1 MGAYDNPK
9 SYTTVDYTKG
19 TTAFN
24 TTFQTGLAAGIAEG
38 DKLIADRKKYEDT
51 VYAQG
56 EEMKKE
62 LSAAVDN
69 GEKTKEQINT
79 ALEEFYAEA
88 LNVEQPTK
96 KGLGGL
102 FSMPTENRMDQ
113 KGMREAQNSFEG
125 AVAPINT
132 VLDYIYTSD
141 MDIDENN
148 DKGHGLYSDK
158 KNIYN
163 AIKNGDAKPTFKYDN
178 KTKKFVSFIKVGNE
192 IYDEA
197 RLQTI
202 FTASGKEQRDII
214 NAEHDDLMEG
224 LSKRTSADLK
234 NKIADRKVRGFQS
247 GMADA
252 GDYALKN
259 AYEQFGLDKD
269 GNIEPGKFTRNKLG
283 VANNVYNNK
292 LDLNKETK
300 MAMLNAEI
308 GDSGLS
314 APQKDLLLDLP
325 LNIGAEGLAKK
336 LGVDMN
342 TANTLF
348 EQSKAAKLKM
358 VAKYTVNT
366 MEDQGL
372 FDEFYRNEPKET
384 NTGGGGGGGG
394 IDSSKLYPQ
403 QMMSRTF
410 DISSDIQ
417 NIIANPGDNF
427 SSDREQTEG
436 GEFKGSFKDYN
447 LAGINEIS
455 DGGVVRSVE
464 SSNINAEGV
473 LTLSFQ
479 PKSKIVSGIDK
490 NSKEYKDLIS
500 NPEYATKTEDE
511 KNTALMNLPNA
522 VMEQGPQKSLKF
534 DMFDPYDLEKFYKRL
549 QGKESELNESTKSQ
563 AYKTYFDQQFFVKY
577 LQNPS
582 RLTDP
587 RMTKFRPYVINKYAQ
602 SQGLSKKQAIQSLAK
617 NYPQLA
623 SMKWFEDE
631 TRKSLKL

>member
-9 SYTTVDYTKG
+9 SYTTIDYTKG
-19 TTAFN
+19 ATAFN

-125 AVAPINT
+125 AVTPINT

-234 NKIADRKVRGFQS
+234 NKIADRKFRGFQS

-325 LNIGAEGLAKK
+325 LNIGAEGIAKK

-372 FDEFYRNEPKET
+372 FDEFYRNQPKET
-384 NTGGGGGGGG
+384 NTGGGGGGSKDNKTFPRQQIERVNETIINGINELSSLNQSGKFESGIQDKRTGLDDLRLSEEKPFNLGG
-394 IDSSKLYPQ
+394 ITNITIGGTQK
-403 QMMSRTF
+403 
-410 DISSDIQ
+410 DISSSVLTNKGKIR
-417 NIIANPGDNF
+417 INF
-427 SSDREQTEG
+427 EKTNKTVEGVDKESSEYKKLVNSNSYKQMDDTEKTEAMG
-436 GEFKGSFKDYN
+436 KLPLKVMSKSVPSFKEYDLYDPRDMEKMY
-447 LAGINEIS
+447 LQIGRGTSERKEKTAS
-455 DGGVVRSVE
+455 D
-464 SSNINAEGV
+464 I
-473 LTLSFQ
+473 
-479 PKSKIVSGIDK
+479 
-490 NSKEYKDLIS
+490 
-500 NPEYATKTEDE
+500 YATVYEE
-511 KNTALMNLPNA
+511 
-522 VMEQGPQKSLKF
+522 E
-534 DMFDPYDLEKFYKRL
+534 FYK
-549 QGKESELNESTKSQ
+549 SIDPSNLN
-563 AYKTYFDQQFFVKY
+563 
-577 LQNPS
+577 
-582 RLTDP
+582 DP
-587 RMTKFRPYVINKYAQ
+587 RMTKYRDYLLQRLRKYENK
-602 SQGLSKKQAIQSLAK
+602 GLEELKNDENYNQQAWFIEKYRDSKKI
-617 NYPQLA
+617 
-623 SMKWFEDE
+623 
-631 TRKSLKL
+631 

>member
-9 SYTTVDYTKG
+9 SYTTVDYTAG
-19 TTAFN
+19 TKAFN

-125 AVAPINT
+125 AVTPINT

-163 AIKNGDAKPTFKYDN
+163 AIKNGDAKPSFKYDN
-178 KTKKFVSFIKVGNE
+178 QTKKFTSFIEVGGRK
-192 IYDEA
+192 YTEA
-197 RLQTI
+197 ELQTI

-214 NAEHDDLMEG
+214 DGEHDTLLEG
-224 LSKRTSADLK
+224 LSSRTSDELK
-234 NKIADRKVRGFQS
+234 NFIAERKQRGFTS
-247 GMADA
+247 GRADA
-252 GDYALKN
+252 ADYAMEN
-259 AYEQFGLDKD
+259 VFEQFGLDEKGEAD
-269 GNIEPGKFTRNKLG
+269 PEKFTRNKLG
-283 VANNVYNNK
+283 VANNIYNNK
-292 LDLNKETK
+292 LDLNEDLKK
-300 MAMLNAEI
+300 QMLDDEV
-308 GDSGLS
+308 SGFNLTG
-314 APQKDLLLDLP
+314 PQKDTLLDLP
-325 LNIGAEGLAKK
+325 LNVGPKEIEKK
-336 LGVDMN
+336 LGVDAK
-342 TANTLF
+342 TAEDLF
-348 EQSKAAKLKM
+348 EKSKTAKLKM
-358 VAKYTVNT
+358 VSKYTFNK
-366 MEDQGL
+366 MEEDGL
-372 FDEFYRNEPKET
+372 LDEFYRKEPKQT
-384 NTGGGGGGGG
+384 NTGGGGGSGSGT
-394 IDSSKLYPQ
+394 DQSKLYPQ

-417 NIIANPGDNF
+417 DIIANPGDNF
-427 SSDREQTEG
+427 SSNREQTEG

-490 NSKEYKDLIS
+490 NSKEYKDLIGD
-500 NPEYATKTEDE
+500 PEYATKTEDE

-582 RLTDP
+582 RLSDP
-587 RMTKFRPYVINKYAQ
+587 RMTKFRPYVVNKYAQ
-602 SQGLSKKQAIQSLAK
+602 SQGLSKKQAIQSLTK

-623 SMKWFEDE
+623 SMDWFKREA
-631 TRKSLKL
+631 LKL